1 MKCNVIPSVLLD
13 VFATP
18 WTVACQVPLSMR
30 FSRQEH
36 WMGCHALLQGIFLT
50 QAQNEN
56 TYGEKECI
64 ELLLL
69 FLISLFSSKMPLL
82 SFSDIKIHSF
92 QSYFLP
98 KPEMVLSIKGS
109 PFHIEFSKN
118 SISHQELK
126 LNTLLFSL
134 RFYNFI
140 FQENIYHFKIS
151 CTCITMSF
159 TYSPTLFLQLFLY
172 LPKHVINS

>member
-13 VFATP
+13 VFVTP

-30 FSRQEH
+30 FSGQEH
-36 WMGCHALLQGIFLT
+36 WKGCHALLQGIFLT
-50 QAQNEN
+50 QAQNES

-64 ELLLL
+64 ELLLFFKLASFPPKCLYCL
-69 FLISLFSSKMPLL
+69 FLTLKFILFKLL
-82 SFSDIKIHSF
+82 PK
-92 QSYFLP
+92 FLP

-134 RFYNFI
+134 RFYKFI
-140 FQENIYHFKIS
+140 LQEHI
-151 CTCITMSF
+151 
-159 TYSPTLFLQLFLY
+159 
-172 LPKHVINS
+172 

>member
-1 MKCNVIPSVLLD
+1 
-13 VFATP
+13 
-18 WTVACQVPLSMR
+18 
-30 FSRQEH
+30 
-36 WMGCHALLQGIFLT
+36 
-50 QAQNEN
+50 
-56 TYGEKECI
+56 
-64 ELLLL
+64 
-69 FLISLFSSKMPLL
+69 
-82 SFSDIKIHSF
+82 
-92 QSYFLP
+92 
-98 KPEMVLSIKGS
+98 MVLSIKGS

-172 LPKHVINS
+172 LPKHVINSLKVCFNLTYKSQSAYSLTENTFSKSQDLFPMSMAAKFEQSRFEREIFTKDEYNF